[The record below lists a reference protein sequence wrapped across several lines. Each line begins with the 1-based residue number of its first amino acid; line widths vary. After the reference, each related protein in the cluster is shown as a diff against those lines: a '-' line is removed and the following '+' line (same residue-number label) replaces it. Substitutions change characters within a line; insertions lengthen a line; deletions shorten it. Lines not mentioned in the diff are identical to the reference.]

1 MNRTRGNNNQQD
13 RSLRPPAERAIGKP
27 AAANWQEVVR
37 ILGNAR
43 LAGNSQGRAV
53 AAAPEQTHSTPEKS
67 THKSRNNRRCRPEF
81 APAHAIWSQQARRV
95 VRLRAGFAPKR
106 ADGRGRRRPRS
117 GAPARSAPAP
127 RRVVYGDK
135 PNPSPSTVPNHHA
148 SVTSVT
154 FGKRRGSV
162 AGLEPDQVTKKSASA
177 RSSWYVMSL
186 RSTLARKLI
195 TRTLPGTYP
204 FLRSMRSSD
213 APAGSCR

>member
-1 MNRTRGNNNQQD
+1 MLDSLEIRRDEQLRRRRSKRTRRQKNRRTN
-13 RSLRPPAERAIGKP
+13 RAII
-27 AAANWQEVVR
+27 VVVGR
-37 ILGNAR
+37 NLRRRMRFGLSKRGALSACVR
-43 LAGNSQGRAV
+43 ALRQSVQMDVAEGDHDLERQRDQRQHRAV
-53 AAAPEQTHSTPEKS
+53 SSMATNPTHP
-67 THKSRNNRRCRPEF
+67 H
-81 APAHAIWSQQARRV
+81 Q
-95 VRLRAGFAPKR
+95 
-106 ADGRGRRRPRS
+106 
-117 GAPARSAPAP
+117 
-127 RRVVYGDK
+127 
-135 PNPSPSTVPNHHA
+135 PSPTTMLA
-148 SVTSVT
+148 LRVT